1 MSNRHLSRSVVLQ
14 TLFEWDFAHTQ
25 SQDKKEKEIN
35 IQPIL
40 ERTISEFAPGT
51 NDRLFIENLIKLVL
65 KKKKDIDVLIE
76 KAAPEWPIDRISIV
90 DRNILRIGL
99 SELLFADRKEVPP
112 KVAIN
117 EAIELAKAFG
127 GETSGRFINGV
138 LGAIYKE
145 IGEPGKFD
153 VAKPK
158 KKYGNVPID
167 KLPVVRLA
175 GAVVYARHEGEV
187 YMALVHDIFGH
198 WTLTKGKLEGD
209 ESEEEGLR
217 REAQEEIGLP
227 VTIIERLGENS
238 YSTYHPEQG
247 KILKQV
253 TYFLA
258 EAPFSDLTLEK
269 KEEKGGLDDVRWFKL
284 SDILDLNFYDDI
296 LPIITKAITKLAEQT
311 NQQPTTK
318 NKQ

>member
-14 TLFEWDFAHTQ
+14 TLFEWDFANTPEQ
-25 SQDKKEKEIN
+25 NKKKKKTDIK
-35 IQPIL
+35 PIL
-40 ERTISEFAPGT
+40 ERTIAEFAPGT
-51 NDRLFIENLIKLVL
+51 NDQPFIENLIKLVL
-65 KKKKDIDVLIE
+65 EKQKDLDILIE
-76 KAAPEWPIDRISIV
+76 KAAPEWPIDRISVV

-99 SELLFADRKEVPP
+99 TELLFADRSEVPP

-117 EAIELAKAFG
+117 EAIELAKAYG

-145 IGEPGKFD
+145 MGEPGKFD
-153 VAKPK
+153 TAKPK
-158 KKYGNVPID
+158 KKYGDVPND

-175 GAVVYARHEGEV
+175 GAVVYARHEGEI
-187 YMALVHDIFGH
+187 YIALVHDVFGH

-209 ESEEEGLR
+209 ESEMDGLR

-238 YSTYHPEQG
+238 YPTYHPEQG

-253 TYFLA
+253 AYYLA
-258 EAPFSDLTLEK
+258 EAPFADLTLEK

-284 SDILDLNFYDDI
+284 SAILELNFYDDI
-296 LPIITKAITKLAEQT
+296 LPIITKAITILGKS
-311 NQQPTTK
+311 K
-318 NKQ
+318 